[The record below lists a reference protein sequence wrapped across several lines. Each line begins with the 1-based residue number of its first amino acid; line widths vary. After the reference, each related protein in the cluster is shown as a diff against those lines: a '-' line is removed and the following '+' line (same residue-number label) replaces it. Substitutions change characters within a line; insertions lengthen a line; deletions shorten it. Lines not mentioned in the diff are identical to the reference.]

1 MKEVQ
6 SELDYS
12 LEFFQ
17 MTIKR
22 NSGEEKQF

>member
-1 MKEVQ
+1 VQ